1 MARFRREVQLS
12 RQVTHPNICR
22 VFDVGKVAIEGR
34 DLLYLTMEY
43 LEGETLAR
51 RLARGGKMTIEE
63 AAPLV
68 RQMAAALD
76 ALHQKESCTGI

>member
-22 VFDVGKVAIEGR
+22 VFEGR